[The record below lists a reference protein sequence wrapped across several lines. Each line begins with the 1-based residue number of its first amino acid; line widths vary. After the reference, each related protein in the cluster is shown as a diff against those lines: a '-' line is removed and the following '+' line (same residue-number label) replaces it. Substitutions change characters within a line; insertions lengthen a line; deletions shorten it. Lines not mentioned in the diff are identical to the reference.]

1 MNKHIL
7 MTTSLLV
14 PELDAVLAFLEWQQI
29 KCEVVESFE
38 VLKFT
43 DGKPTVI
50 IIKNDMVMAKGFFN
64 IIEYFKTRGMI
75 QC

>member
-1 MNKHIL
+1 MTDLIL
-7 MTTSLLV
+7 MTTSAESSEV
-14 PELDAVLAFLEWQQI
+14 VAIQAFLEWQNI
-29 KCEVVESFE
+29 NCELVESFE

-43 DGKPTVI
+43 NGHPSPI